1 MNDDFREYI
10 LIRLKINYI
19 PIIAT
24 YNWSNNC
31 IKLLFIL
38 NGEYFFEGQLGE
50 SNHG

>member
-1 MNDDFREYI
+1 MKMSGKKLMPLEIY
-10 LIRLKINYI
+10 YI

-50 SNHG
+50 SDYG